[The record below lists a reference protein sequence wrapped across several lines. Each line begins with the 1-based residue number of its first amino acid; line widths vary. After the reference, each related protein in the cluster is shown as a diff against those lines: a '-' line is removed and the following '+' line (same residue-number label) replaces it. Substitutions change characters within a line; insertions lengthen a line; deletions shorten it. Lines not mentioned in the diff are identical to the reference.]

1 MLLKTSFQSDQSRN
15 SQSFLIN
22 TTVLAFSLY
31 FFILSK
37 TKRQLVKWLVKIET
51 QQLYHSYNPTFF
63 EQKSVKKRV
72 MFKHVSKLWFLISST
87 CAQKSHFW
95 SSCLESCPESA
106 PSSSV
111 FKPLSL
117 FFQKKIKKEM
127 APFFFL
133 PCRGGI
139 VLSCFWSEAPNRGAY
154 TFITALWGLFPLLL
168 GSKPPGRTALFQL
181 LRGTSGIQY

>member
-1 MLLKTSFQSDQSRN
+1 MLLKTSFQSETDQSRN

-22 TTVLAFSLY
+22 TYVLALSLY

-37 TKRQLVKWLVKIET
+37 TKRQLVKWLVKTET
-51 QQLYHSYNPTFF
+51 QQLYHPYNPTFLTS
-63 EQKSVKKRV
+63 EESGLCSN
-72 MFKHVSKLWFLISST
+72 MLANYDSWFST
-87 CAQKSHFW
+87 CAQKSHFL
-95 SSCLESCPESA
+95 SFCLESCSESA

-117 FFQKKIKKEM
+117 FFQKKNYKEI

-139 VLSCFWSEAPNRGAY
+139 VLSCFWSETPNRGAS

-168 GSKPPGRTALFQL
+168 GRKPPRRTALFQL
-181 LRGTSGIQY
+181 LRGMYGIQY